1 MGNYLSDSGPN
12 FKAGEVKLN
21 SIPEYQYNKD
31 MKKELKAGHV
41 KKEDLAELYESMLV
55 IREFEEM
62 ILKLKNGA
70 YEILSDYEYRGPTHL
85 SIGQEATA
93 AGVCSALNITDE
105 ITSTHRGHGDSIA
118 KGFHAIKRMTEAQLK
133 ARCPEFSALSG
144 DALLEAVLEDHIF
157 RTIAELF
164 GKEAGYGKGR
174 GGGMHIADFRVGHL
188 GANAIVGGGI
198 PIIRAVRE
206 GLAGNEIQQI
216 HGILNGTCNYILTR
230 MENEGRPFDEIL
242 ADAQKLGYAEA
253 DPSLD
258 IDGFDTAHKACILS
272 ALAYGFQPSLDQVQV
287 EGIRNLSGKDVQYA
301 ADFGYR
307 IKLLAVVA
315 KHDADIEVG
324 VHPTLV
330 PFDHML
336 ASVNGV
342 FNAAMVRG
350 DMVGDTMFYGRGAGR
365 LPTASTV
372 VGDIGD
378 IARNM
383 AHGEVRYARAVP
395 TYGEGVT
402 KLRAP
407 GDIVSRFYLRFNVA
421 DKAGAFGT
429 MTTIL
434 GRNGVSISA
443 AAQKTANVD
452 EKGFVP
458 VVVLTHPAPAKAVDA
473 ALAEIREAGILNE
486 SPVKLRML

>member
-1 MGNYLSDSGPN
+1 MKEVGVGILGFGTVGAGVAEGLLRNRKVMAERLGVDIVLRKIADLDITTDRGVAVDPDVLTTDAQSVISDSSVNIVVETIGGTGIAKTFVLAALN
-12 FKAGEVKLN
+12 AGKAVVTANKKL
-21 SIPEYQYNKD
+21 
-31 MKKELKAGHV
+31 
-41 KKEDLAELYESMLV
+41 LAEY
-55 IREFEEM
+55 
-62 ILKLKNGA
+62 
-70 YEILSDYEYRGPTHL
+70 
-85 SIGQEATA
+85 
-93 AGVCSALNITDE
+93 
-105 ITSTHRGHGDSIA
+105 
-118 KGFHAIKRMTEAQLK
+118 
-133 ARCPEFSALSG
+133 
-144 DALLEAVLEDHIF
+144 
-157 RTIAELF
+157 
-164 GKEAGYGKGR
+164 GKEIFDTAKKNNVDIY
-174 GGGMHIADFRVGHL
+174 F
-188 GANAIVGGGI
+188 GASVGGGI
-198 PIIRAVRE
+198 PIIRSLRE

-230 MENEGRPFDEIL
+230 MENEGKPFGEIL

-253 DPSLD
+253 NPSLD

-287 EGIRNLSGKDVQYA
+287 EGIRNLDGRDVKYA
-301 ADFGYR
+301 ADFGCR

-315 KHDADIEVG
+315 KHGTEVEVG

-383 AHGEVRYARAVP
+383 AHGEVRYTRAVP

-407 GDIVSRFYLRFNVA
+407 GDIVSRFYLRFGVA
-421 DKAGAFGT
+421 DRAGAFGQIAS
-429 MTTIL
+429 IL
-434 GRNGVSISA
+434 GKHDVSISA
-443 AAQKTANVD
+443 AAQKSADVD
-452 EKGFVP
+452 AGGFVP
-458 VVVLTHPAPAKAVDA
+458 VVCLTHPAPAKAIDA
-473 ALAEIREAGILNE
+473 ALAEICE
-486 SPVKLRML
+486 SGVISENPVRLRML